1 MLGWLLK
8 SKPLVTGILRTTD
21 FWRCPCTKDAQI
33 LLQTRRTLCNK
44 EEATKKV
51 ISQTAIPGRATFRN
65 DRRPTAFDKKILLWA
80 GRFKKEEDIPVLVS
94 SEVIKA
100 ATNRVR
106 IKICYIT
113 MALTL
118 LGCLVM
124 ISSGKQAARRDD
136 TLLRMNTEKKA
147 MWRAEAETELEAA
160 AMKTQ

>member
-1 MLGWLLK
+1 MLGRLLK
-8 SKPLVTGILRTTD
+8 SEPLFTSILRTTD
-21 FWRCPCTKDAQI
+21 LWRRPCPKDAQI
-33 LLQTRRTLCNK
+33 LTRRTFCNK
-44 EEATKKV
+44 AEATKKV
-51 ISQTAIPGRATFRN
+51 IPGRSTFRN

-80 GRFKKEEDIPVLVS
+80 GRFKKEEDIPALLS

-100 ATNRVR
+100 ATSRVR

-124 ISSGKQAARRDD
+124 IISGKQAARRDD

-160 AMKTQ
+160 AMKAQ

>member
-1 MLGWLLK
+1 MLGRLLK
-8 SKPLVTGILRTTD
+8 SKPLVTSILRTTD

-33 LLQTRRTLCNK
+33 LTRRTLCSK
-44 EEATKKV
+44 AEATKKV
-51 ISQTAIPGRATFRN
+51 ISQTAIPGRSTFRN
-65 DRRPTAFDKKILLWA
+65 DRRPTKFDKKILLWA
-80 GRFKKEEDIPVLVS
+80 GRFKKEEDIPALIS

-100 ATNRVR
+100 ATSRVR

-124 ISSGKQAARRDD
+124 IISGKQAARRDD

-160 AMKTQ
+160 AMKAQ